1 MVDIQV
7 ATYTTKE
14 AEDEVEEEEEERE
27 VIKQVLIELI
37 MITVIPYLVRMLE
50 WPILIIGRNFFVIIM
65 NKIKRQLHRN

>member
-37 MITVIPYLVRMLE
+37 MITVIPFLVRMLE

-65 NKIKRQLHRN
+65 NKIKRQPHRN